1 MATNKLVGRGTA
13 GTGVMEE
20 ITLGTGLSL
29 SGTTLNAT
37 SATTLVVG
45 TTPITSGTVGRVLF
59 EGTGNVLQQAA
70 NLFWDNTNS
79 RLSLGFGASPTARL
93 DLLAASTSGANLA
106 IRVRD
111 NGNTFNQ
118 FTVYDSGVA
127 KFSAVAS
134 TGLFV
139 GYRTNFGRNWVFLT
153 TQDISTDIS
162 NPTLTAPTLSIKSD
176 FIAVGSG
183 VGATYSDI
191 VYFDRK
197 YIGSSHTSTWA
208 LSSCGSTTGNGLA
221 LTNGAGDSASVF
233 VFEPTGNSYFY
244 AGNRF
249 HQFTNNGTGTMRIA
263 SGTAPTSTFADSA
276 AIYVND
282 ISAGNAA
289 FHTRAEGSHIFYAGI
304 QVGMRS
310 NHDLLLAAN
319 NTVYAV
325 LSTSGRMFVGG
336 STTPTAVLHL
346 AAGTTAASTAPLKF
360 TSGNLLTAA
369 EAGAVEFLTDKAY
382 LTITTG
388 AARKEVTLNDA
399 ALTSGVTPVATTNGR
414 LTDGLTLASGTY
426 TPTLTGVTNVAS
438 TTAFTC
444 QYMRVGNTVTVS
456 GKVTITPTSNN
467 TLTVLGVSLPIA
479 SNFAAE
485 ENCGGL
491 AHTLNNT
498 TNAQHGASIYADA
511 TNDRATFNYYETNG
525 VADDFTFTFTYR
537 II

>member
-1 MATNKLVGRGTA
+1 MTYKPFATDVLFLANVTFRRGAVNGYVWTSDANGKGSWQAGGGGVTPAALSKVDDTNVTLTLGGTPLTA
-13 GTGVMEE
+13 LLQATSLTLGWTGQLAVARG
-20 ITLGTGLSL
+20 GTGLGAL
-29 SGTTLNAT
+29 GTANQLIRVNAG
-37 SATTLVVG
+37 ATALEYFTPTYLTGLTVG
-45 TTPITSGTVGRVLF
+45 TTPIASGTVGRILF
-59 EGTGNVLQQAA
+59 EGTGNVLQEAA

-139 GYRTNFGRNWVFLT
+139 GYRTNFGRNWVYLT

-183 VGATYSDI
+183 VGATYTDI

-197 YIGSSHTSTWA
+197 YIGSAHSSTWA

-221 LTNGAGDSASVF
+221 LTNGAGDSATIF

-289 FHTRAEGSHIFYAGI
+289 FHTRAEGSHIFYAGEN
-304 QVGMRS
+304 VGMRS
-310 NHDLLLAAN
+310 NHDLKLASN
-319 NTVYAV
+319 NTVY
-325 LSTSGRMFVGG
+325 LTM
-336 STTPTAVLHL
+336 
-346 AAGTTAASTAPLKF
+346 STAGLF
-360 TSGNLLTAA
+360 T
-369 EAGAVEFLTDKAY
+369 
-382 LTITTG
+382 
-388 AARKEVTLNDA
+388 
-399 ALTSGVTPVATTNGR
+399 
-414 LTDGLTLASGTY
+414 
-426 TPTLTGVTNVAS
+426 
-438 TTAFTC
+438 
-444 QYMRVGNTVTVS
+444 
-456 GKVTITPTSNN
+456 
-467 TLTVLGVSLPIA
+467 
-479 SNFAAE
+479 
-485 ENCGGL
+485 
-491 AHTLNNT
+491 
-498 TNAQHGASIYADA
+498 YADA
-511 TNDRATFNYYETNG
+511 TNMAFNATTGTKIGTATTQKLAFWNKTPIVQPTTAITGATRVHNTST
-525 VADDFTFTFTYR
+525 AIHTDDTFGGYTLQQIAAALINTG
-537 II
+537 ILA